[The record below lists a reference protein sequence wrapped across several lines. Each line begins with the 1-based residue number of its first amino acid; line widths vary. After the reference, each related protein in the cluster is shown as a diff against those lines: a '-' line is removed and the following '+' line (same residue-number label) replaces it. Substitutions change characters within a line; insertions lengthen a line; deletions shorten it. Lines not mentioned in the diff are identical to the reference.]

1 MYFKIIKSSRKFLSS
16 FDYSKIELP
25 DELLTSFAEAF
36 APELRKFYESDEGK
50 TYFDNWLKKHPEYTE
65 DKSTHSTKKGGEV

>member
-1 MYFKIIKSSRKFLSS
+1 MEKYEII
-16 FDYSKIELP
+16 DYSKIELP

-65 DKSTHSTKKGGEV
+65 DKSAHSTKKGGEV

>member
-1 MYFKIIKSSRKFLSS
+1 MEKYEIIN
-16 FDYSKIELP
+16 YSKIELP

-50 TYFDNWLKKHPEYTE
+50 TYFYNWLKKHPEY
-65 DKSTHSTKKGGEV
+65 DKGNSVQSTKKGGEI